1 MTRPSTAADPAELE
15 AFLVAFPHVEYFDIF
30 YTNLCGVPRGKRL
43 RRHEMKG
50 AFADGRFLPG
60 SVLVVDTTGLDVE
73 ESGLVWEDGDADRLA
88 WPVPGTLTLAPW
100 LGDDAAQVMLAMHEL
115 DGTPCQLDPRQ
126 ILKTVLDR
134 YAADGLTP
142 VLACELEFYLLDAER
157 TPEGGI
163 QLAKGSDGRRPTQ
176 AQVYGLDADDIES
189 SYLRALWEAC
199 DAMCI
204 PSGAAIAEYAPGQLE
219 VTLAHKPDA
228 LAACDDAIRFKRAA
242 KGVAA
247 TMGRTATFMAK
258 PFADQSGSGLHI
270 HVSMDDKPG
279 HNIFASEALEGTPEL
294 RHAIGGACAF
304 AADSMA
310 FFAPNANSY
319 RRFRRNSYAPVR
331 AGWGTNN
338 RTVPLRVPAGPPS
351 SRHIEHRI
359 CGADANP
366 YLAVA
371 AVLAAMHHGLTNKT
385 DPGPPV
391 VGDGYGETGERLP
404 TDWGYAVERLARSE
418 LLEGYFGRRVLD
430 MFATV
435 KRVEQERFNGV
446 VTPLDYDW
454 VLRSA

>member
-1 MTRPSTAADPAELE
+1 MTRPATAADPAELE
-15 AFLVAFPHVEYFDIF
+15 AFLAAFPQVEFFDIF

-43 RRHEMKG
+43 RRHEMPG

-100 LGDDAAQVMLAMHEL
+100 LGEDSAQVMLAMHEL
-115 DGTPCQLDPRQ
+115 DGSPCVLDPRQ
-126 ILKTVLDR
+126 VLKQVVAR
-134 YAADGLTP
+134 YTADGLTP
-142 VLACELEFYLLDAER
+142 VVACELEFYLIDAR
-157 TPEGGI
+157 RARDGGI
-163 QLAKGSDGRRPTQ
+163 QLARAADGRRPTQ

-189 SYLRALWEAC
+189 AYLRDLWAAC
-199 DAMCI
+199 DALCI

-247 TMGRTATFMAK
+247 THRRTATFMAK

-270 HVSMDDKPG
+270 HVSINDKAG
-279 HNIFASEALEGTPEL
+279 NNIFASQALEGSPEL
-294 RHAIGGACAF
+294 RQAIGGACDF

-338 RTVPLRVPAGPPS
+338 RTVPLRVPAGPPNG
-351 SRHIEHRI
+351 RHIEHRI

-371 AVLAAMHHGLTNKT
+371 AVLAAMHAGLTAKT

-404 TDWGYAVERLARSE
+404 TDWGYAVERLVRSTQ
-418 LLEGYFGRRVLD
+418 LEAYFGRRVLD

-435 KRVEQERFNGV
+435 KRVEQERFNAV
-446 VTPLDYDW
+446 VTSLDYDW